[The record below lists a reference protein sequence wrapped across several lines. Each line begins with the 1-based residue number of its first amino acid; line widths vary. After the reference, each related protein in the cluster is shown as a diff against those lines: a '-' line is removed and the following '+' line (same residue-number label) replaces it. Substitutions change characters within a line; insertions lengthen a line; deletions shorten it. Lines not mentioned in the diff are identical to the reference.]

1 MITVL
6 SSPKPGT
13 GVSTT
18 TALLALAVR
27 HDTHTHV
34 VDLAG
39 DQTTLL
45 GIAHTVE
52 TATKV
57 TDRLTVHDLTDATLA
72 VQLDTLHRL
81 ARLGEHV
88 IVDAGTAT
96 HPIHDRL
103 PTGTVRRWVLRPCY
117 LSLRRATA
125 IDSRPDEVILLEEL
139 GRALTARDVEAVTG
153 APVTATIEVHPQIA
167 RIVDAGRL
175 TARPPAGVLA
185 GLETLTRSDLAAS
198 R

>member
-18 TALLALAVR
+18 AALLALAVR
-27 HDTHTHV
+27 HGAHTHV

-39 DQTTLL
+39 DQRTLL
-45 GIAHTVE
+45 GATHTADV
-52 TATKV
+52 V
-57 TDRLTVHDLTDATLA
+57 TPVTERLTVHDLTDADLGA
-72 VQLDTLHRL
+72 QLDVLHRL

-88 IVDAGTAT
+88 IVDAGPAT

-103 PTGTVRRWVLRPCY
+103 PAGTVRRWVLRPCY
-117 LSLRRATA
+117 LTLRRATA
-125 IDSRPDEVILLEEL
+125 TDARPDEVILLEEL
-139 GRALTARDVEAVTG
+139 GRALTARDVEAVTA

-167 RIVDAGRL
+167 RIVDAGLL
-175 TARPPAGVLA
+175 TARPPAGALA
-185 GLETLTRSDLAAS
+185 TLETLTRSDQAAT